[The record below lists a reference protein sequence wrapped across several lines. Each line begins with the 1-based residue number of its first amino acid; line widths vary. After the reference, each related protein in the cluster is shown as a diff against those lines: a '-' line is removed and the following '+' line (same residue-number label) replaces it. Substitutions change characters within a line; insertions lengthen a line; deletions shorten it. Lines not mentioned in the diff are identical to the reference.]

1 MTLYETLRKNLT
13 PEDFT
18 KVTDALGDDFD
29 WDLVPRARLNKV
41 IGQRNDLRKK
51 LAEGSQPQG
60 TPNGGEGDDGDDDS
74 HNGGNPNSG
83 ASAGKVIDE
92 AALRRAFDKEKADA
106 VQAVK
111 IQYAAVDKLRAA
123 GAIDADL
130 IWAGGLIDKTKLGLD
145 ATGALTGMD
154 ELITSLK
161 TSKAHLFSKASDGV
175 PAGTGKSGEDP
186 FKGVT
191 DKASFLKLD
200 ATQQMAY
207 KQANPEMFKKFLSE

>member
-41 IGQRNDLRKK
+41 IGQRNELRKK

-60 TPNGGEGDDGDDDS
+60 TPNGDEDGDDP
-74 HNGGNPNSG
+74 NNSG
-83 ASAGKVIDE
+83 DPNPGAPAGKPVDE
-92 AALRRAFDKEKADA
+92 AALRKAFDKEKADA
-106 VQAVK
+106 VRDVK

-130 IWAGGLIDKTKLGLD
+130 IWAGGLIDKTKLSLD

-154 ELITSLK
+154 ELIAGLK
-161 TSKAHLFSKASDGV
+161 TSKAHLFGKADDGV
-175 PAGTGKSGEDP
+175 PSGTGKSGEDP

>member
-29 WDLVPRARLNKV
+29 WDMVPRTRLNKV
-41 IGQRNDLRKK
+41 IGQRNELRKK

-60 TPNGGEGDDGDDDS
+60 TPNGDEDDDDQN
-74 HNGGNPNSG
+74 NGGNPNPG
-83 ASAGKVIDE
+83 APAGKPVDE
-92 AALRRAFDKEKADA
+92 AALRKAFEKEKADA

-154 ELITSLK
+154 ELIASLK
-161 TSKAHLFSKASDGV
+161 TSKAHLFSKANDGI
-175 PAGTGKSGEDP
+175 PSGTGKSGEDP

-207 KQANPEMFKKFLSE
+207 KQANPEMFKRFLSE

>member
-29 WDLVPRARLNKV
+29 WDMVPRARLNKV
-41 IGQRNDLRKK
+41 IGQRNELRKK

-60 TPNGGEGDDGDDDS
+60 TPNGDEDGDDQN
-74 HNGGNPNSG
+74 NGGNPNPG
-83 ASAGKVIDE
+83 APAGKPVDE
-92 AALRRAFDKEKADA
+92 AALRKAFDKEKADA

-130 IWAGGLIDKTKLGLD
+130 IWAGGLIDKTKLSLD

-154 ELITSLK
+154 ELIAGLK
-161 TSKAHLFSKASDGV
+161 TSKAHLFGKAKDDV
-175 PAGTGKSGEDP
+175 PPGTGKSGEDP
-186 FKGVT
+186 FKVVT

>member
-41 IGQRNDLRKK
+41 IGQRNELRKK

-60 TPNGGEGDDGDDDS
+60 TPNGDEDDDDQN
-74 HNGGNPNSG
+74 NGGNPNPG
-83 ASAGKVIDE
+83 APAGKTVDE
-92 AALRRAFDKEKADA
+92 AALRKAFDKEKADA

-145 ATGALTGMD
+145 AMGALTGMD
-154 ELITSLK
+154 ELITGLK
-161 TSKAHLFSKASDGV
+161 TSKAHLFGKADDGV
-175 PAGTGKSGEDP
+175 PSGTGKSGEDP

-207 KQANPEMFKKFLSE
+207 KQANPEMFKRFLSE